1 MSPLDMSCYGI
12 SGRIIFWAVSSLAL
26 GLFLRRIRQLL
37 AVLRRGRAEKRVKH
51 ISTRLLTVASH
62 VLGQLPQLRSLS
74 SRDLAGLGHGLIAWG
89 FFIFIGYYCLFI
101 IIGDGLGYEGIKRTG
116 MFYYYTW
123 VMDIASP
130 LIIAAALWAI
140 LRRYVA
146 IPARLKG
153 EQTGEALFILVTV
166 LIHPVTHLLKTAT
179 GIALGLPPAASDHA
193 PPFLSGF
200 CAHLLPG
207 SAEAIGRAHTFFFW
221 LHWGTILLVLVYIPY
236 SRYLHVIAAPLNIF
250 FLPVRARGAIR
261 TCDLAGGETLG
272 PARITDFSWK
282 QMLDFCSCV
291 VCGRCQDACP
301 AYQTG
306 KPLNPK
312 QIVQTLY
319 ERLRAAIPGRS
330 DGMLQWGEAESHTP
344 DEACAALSR
353 EAVQSCTTCAACVE
367 ACPLSIDQMDKVI
380 ALRRSLVFE
389 GRFDPGHQTALQRV
403 SQNYN
408 PWGIPWIKRA
418 GTVPIEQVQEGK
430 RYDCIYWIGCVSAF
444 DETGQAIAEATAAL
458 LRKAGLRFAMLGN
471 REKCC
476 GDFVRRLGDEGLF
489 QQLAQENIS
498 LLNRFEFDF
507 LLTHC
512 PHCFNVFKNE
522 YPEFGGTFKVM
533 HHTRLIADILSAGQ
547 LRVHVSSD
555 RICYHDPCYLG
566 RYNNLYEEPRSALRS
581 CFGAVAEFPGNR
593 GLSFCC
599 GAGGGQVWKE
609 AEAGSRMNVKRLEE
623 LLDCRRSET
632 AIATACPFCLLMFDE
647 ALKIKGLEDTVR
659 VRDVAQLIEAQSY

>member
-1 MSPLDMSCYGI
+1 MSYGGI
-12 SGRIIFWAVSSLAL
+12 SGRIIFWTASFLAL
-26 GLFLRRIRQLL
+26 SLFLRRVYQLI
-37 AVLRRGRAEKRVKH
+37 AVVRLGRAEKRISH
-51 ISTRLLTVASH
+51 FSTRILTVLSH

-74 SRDLAGLGHGLIAWG
+74 PRDWAGLGHGLIAWG

-140 LRRYVA
+140 LRRYAA
-146 IPARLKG
+146 IPARLRG

-166 LIHPVTHLLKTAT
+166 LIHPATHLLKTAT
-179 GIALGLPPAASDHA
+179 GIALGLPPAASGHA
-193 PPFLSGF
+193 LPLLSGAVVHF
-200 CAHLLPG
+200 LPG
-207 SAEAIGRAHTFFFW
+207 AAGWLTNAHIISFW
-221 LHWGTILLVLVYIPY
+221 MHWGTILLVLVYIPY
-236 SRYLHVIAAPLNIF
+236 SRYLHVIAAPFNIF
-250 FLPVRARGAIR
+250 FLPERARGAIR
-261 TCDLAGGETLG
+261 TRDLEGGETLG
-272 PARITDFSWK
+272 PSRITDFSWK
-282 QMLDFCSCV
+282 QMLDLCSCV

-319 ERLRAAIPGRS
+319 GRLRAAIPGRS
-330 DGMLQWGEAESHTP
+330 DGMLLWSEADSHTP
-344 DEACAALSR
+344 GAAGAALSR

-380 ALRRSLVFE
+380 ELRRSLVFE
-389 GRFDPGHQTALQRV
+389 GRFDRGHQTALQRV

-418 GTVPIEQVQEGK
+418 GTVPIEQAQEGN

-489 QQLAQENIS
+489 QQLAQENIR

-512 PHCFNVFKNE
+512 PHCFHVFKNE
-522 YPEFGGTFKVM
+522 YPEFGGAFKVI
-533 HHTRLIADILSAGQ
+533 HHTRLIADILRAGQ
-547 LRVHVSSD
+547 LRVHASSD

-566 RYNNLYEEPRSALRS
+566 RYNNLYEEPRSALRR
-581 CFGAVAEFPGNR
+581 CFGSVAEFPGNR
-593 GLSFCC
+593 GFSFCC

-609 AEAGSRMNVKRLEE
+609 AEAGSRMSVKRLEE
-623 LLDCRRSET
+623 LLACRGSET
-632 AIATACPFCLLMFDE
+632 VIATACPFCLLMFDE
-647 ALKIKGLEDTVR
+647 ALKIKGFEDTLR
-659 VRDVAQLIEAQSY
+659 VRDIAQLVDELS